1 MTRLLLLALLI
12 TIGSCNEDPIVE
24 EEQMLP
30 YPGVDDRL
38 WPYFER
44 FELEGE
50 QRGITLNLNTLN
62 IQGRIESIDEEHIA
76 GTCQFR
82 GTSPR
87 LVTIDSEF
95 WNRSSDL
102 FREFIV
108 FHELGHCALRRDHD
122 ESASS
127 SGVCLSIMRS
137 GTTDCFDQY
146 SVNTRAYYLD
156 ELFSKKGGI

>member
-1 MTRLLLLALLI
+1 MTRFLLLTFMIFL
-12 TIGSCNEDPIVE
+12 GSCGEDPDFEV
-24 EEQMLP
+24 EQMLL
-30 YPGVDDRL
+30 YPGVDHRL

-44 FELEGE
+44 FESEGE
-50 QRGITLNLNTLN
+50 QRGITINLNNLN
-62 IQGRIESIDEEHIA
+62 IEGIIASINEDHIA
-76 GTCQFR
+76 GTCQFS
-82 GTSPR
+82 GTNPR
-87 LVTIDSEF
+87 LVTIDSDF
-95 WNRSSDL
+95 WNSSGDL

-146 SVNTRAYYLD
+146 STDTRAYYLD
-156 ELFSKKGGI
+156 ELFSKTGGI